1 MVRSKVKE
9 GSDKMDKTTKYMMI
23 SMVSNLFLSVL
34 KIVFGF
40 ISNMKSLIADGIH
53 SFSDLIT
60 DMVAIFG
67 NRLSKKPADNGH
79 PRGHGKIEYITSLII
94 SCFILVLGLSILKN
108 SFSKT
113 DTIPNPYL
121 IIVVIITI
129 VTKYFLSYILIR
141 KGKEINNMILISSGK
156 ESYTDVYSSI
166 LVLVVIIL
174 SQFYDKIN
182 VLKYSDMIGSIL
194 ISVLILS
201 MGIKLLFQN
210 LSLLIGES
218 EQDSTKI
225 ERVKEIINNRNE
237 KFILEEC
244 TLFKLGSYYEVVL
257 KILVDGSTSVKEG
270 HELMDEI
277 EYDLLNSDMNIKYAM
292 IHIEPIEDDK

>member
-67 NRLSKKPADNGH
+67 NRLSKKPADDGH

-194 ISVLILS
+194 ISVLIGPEMIISPFCCILPPLVAFTNHALIQIVITFVS
-201 MGIKLLFQN
+201 SVVSCWCILRIIEQTRVVTLLYIVMKQN
-210 LSLLIGES
+210 RL
-218 EQDSTKI
+218 DSVAI
-225 ERVKEIINNRNE
+225 ER
-237 KFILEEC
+237 LE
-244 TLFKLGSYYEVVL
+244 
-257 KILVDGSTSVKEG
+257 
-270 HELMDEI
+270 
-277 EYDLLNSDMNIKYAM
+277 
-292 IHIEPIEDDK
+292 